1 MLARLQNALI
11 TSCAASRIQF
21 RVSGSGRAEKRPGN
35 IPGLFLKNGRFGAP
49 LRLQMTRPEQNT
61 TARGGSQSP
70 IDYMEYEF
78 RRRQNA
84 A

>member
-21 RVSGSGRAEKRPGN
+21 RVSGSGRAEKARDFPG
-35 IPGLFLKNGRFGAP
+35 PFLKKRTLWRA
-49 LRLQMTRPEQNT
+49 LRLQLTRPEQNT